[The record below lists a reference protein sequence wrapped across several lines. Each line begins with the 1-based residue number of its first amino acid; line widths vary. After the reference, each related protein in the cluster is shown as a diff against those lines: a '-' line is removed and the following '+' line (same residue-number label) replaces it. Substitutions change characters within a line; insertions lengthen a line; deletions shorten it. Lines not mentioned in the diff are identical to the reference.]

1 MRPKAESIITLKT
14 SSANDLI
21 VLVEFLLNFSSNNGF
36 QLFRDVSFSSALSKD
51 RSDWISI

>member
-1 MRPKAESIITLKT
+1 MRPKVESTITLKK

-51 RSDWISI
+51 RSD